1 MTQEEPSKAA
11 VAAPPV
17 SLTRRLLELSRT
29 VPAMGETQRF
39 LLLSILI
46 GIFAGAIVVCFHMA
60 IEYLSWSSIDAL
72 QERPWWAVVFWPAL
86 GAGVSWS
93 LVQWV
98 FPTARGSGVTATKA
112 ALFVSNGYVPP
123 SSVAGKF
130 LASSLSIGSGNPM
143 GPEDPALQMGAG
155 IASALGRLFHL
166 TRENLRMIAPV
177 GAAAGIGAAF
187 NTPISAV
194 LFVMEEVVAGWNS
207 GVLGSIVLS
216 AVSAVVVS
224 RWFLG
229 DEPLF
234 GVPAFE
240 LTHPSELIVYAAIG
254 ITSGLLSASF
264 VRFTLQLRE
273 KALATSARAKM
284 ILPVLAGLLVGVV
297 GIWFPD
303 ALGAGYRTIDGALH
317 DRFPWEILLVLGFL
331 KMVTASTCF
340 SVGVPGGMF
349 APTLFIGATIGGGIG
364 ALAELYWPFPTSSS
378 GAYVLVGMGTFF
390 AGLFRAPMT
399 SIFMIFEV
407 SASYVIILP
416 VMIANTLAYLIARQA
431 HPEPLLHV
439 AATQDGINL
448 PSIDEARERSPLA
461 VEDAMAEAANRVL
474 PAHLNVRECRGRVG
488 GSPEQQW
495 LVRVEGTWRWVT
507 RDDIFGAVDV
517 ERKVGS
523 LAEARQAGRTYP
535 DSSLDS
541 ALQLLAHSPILVVAH
556 RANPRHLV
564 GTLVL
569 GDVHGAYGLGVRSD
583 ASEPFERV

>member
-1 MTQEEPSKAA
+1 
-11 VAAPPV
+11 
-17 SLTRRLLELSRT
+17 
-29 VPAMGETQRF
+29 MGETQRF

-46 GIFAGAIVVCFHMA
+46 GIFAGSVVVCFHMA

-72 QERPWWAVVFWPAL
+72 RERPWWAVVFWPAL
-86 GAGVSWS
+86 GAGVAWS

-130 LASSLSIGSGNPM
+130 LASSVSIGSGNPM

-155 IASALGRLFHL
+155 IASGLGRLFHL

-194 LFVMEEVVAGWNS
+194 LFVMEEVVAGWNA

-240 LTHPSELIVYAAIG
+240 LTHPSELLVYAAIG
-254 ITSGLLSASF
+254 ITCGLLSASF
-264 VRFTLQLRE
+264 VRLTLRLRA
-273 KALATSARAKM
+273 KALSTSARVK
-284 ILPVLAGLLVGVV
+284 IVLPVAAGLCVGVV

-317 DRFPWEILLVLGFL
+317 DRFPWEILLLLGFL
-331 KMVTASTCF
+331 KMVTASACF

-364 ALAELYWPFPTSSS
+364 ALADLYWPFPTSSS

-439 AATQDGINL
+439 AATQDGLHL
-448 PSIDEARERSPLA
+448 PSIDEARERSPLT
-461 VEDAMAEAANRVL
+461 VEAAMAEPTNRVL
-474 PAHLNVRECRGRVG
+474 PAHLRVGECRERVRET
-488 GSPEQQW
+488 PEQQW
-495 LVRVEGTWRWVT
+495 LVRVEGTWRWIT
-507 RDDIFGAVDV
+507 RADLFETSDLEGN
-517 ERKVGS
+517 VGS
-523 LAEARQAGRTYP
+523 LAQTREAERIYP

-541 ALQLLAHSPILVVAH
+541 ALQLLARSPILVVAN

-569 GDVHGAYGLGVRSD
+569 GDAHKAYGLG
-583 ASEPFERV
+583 PPPTIT